1 MTIYSTAHLI
11 LSDRTARP
19 SVRID
24 GHHAYITWE
33 TGNDCRMVV
42 SSGDAE
48 ALRRVAES
56 FAAAARLIDPD
67 VTDPE
72 VAKTLALTNGG
83 AA

>member
-1 MTIYSTAHLI
+1 MTIASSAHLM
-11 LSDRTARP
+11 LNDRTEPP

-24 GHHAYITWE
+24 GYHAYIVWATE
-33 TGNDCRMVV
+33 DGRMTV
-42 SSGDAE
+42 SARDAD
-48 ALRRVAES
+48 ALRRVAET